1 MFSHKYQPWRACKP
15 RVFRQVCAALA
26 AGRGAEGGL
35 ASSALLRELEISRPI
50 NRRARGF
57 VNLRKVRRT
66 RRRRKNK
73 SFVFLS
79 ASAVCILSVQL
90 DADITPGLTLHPG
103 ALTALDSAR
112 AAAST
117 RVNLGD
123 SLFPHFIG
131 SEGDDSLCCLN
142 ASYLFLAPLRP
153 STPSLTRQLLRISTP
168 RCHPLWLVRGERLRQ
183 MGSKYNFPNKTHSQC
198 SGSAAAPVSQSA
210 AASSRRVG
218 RMLTPP
224 CLNGFVHINTLT

>member
-1 MFSHKYQPWRACKP
+1 MFSHKCQTWRACEP

-35 ASSALLRELEISRPI
+35 ASSALLRELGISRPI
-50 NRRARGF
+50 NRRAHGF

-73 SFVFLS
+73 SFVLLS

-90 DADITPGLTLHPG
+90 DTDITSGLALHLG

-123 SLFPHFIG
+123 SLFPNFIG
-131 SEGDDSLCCLN
+131 SEGNDSLCCLN
-142 ASYLFLAPLRP
+142 ACYLFLAPLRP
-153 STPSLTRQLLRISTP
+153 SASPITRRYLESVHRDVTPS
-168 RCHPLWLVRGERLRQ
+168 G
-183 MGSKYNFPNKTHSQC
+183 
-198 SGSAAAPVSQSA
+198 
-210 AASSRRVG
+210 
-218 RMLTPP
+218 
-224 CLNGFVHINTLT
+224 